1 MKPSK
6 FRSREIKLVDR
17 IISVITAL
25 IIRKNRPTKYK
36 DRKNPLT
43 LPKSIYLLFKTDN
56 S

>member
-36 DRKNPLT
+36 DRKNPLIVT
-43 LPKSIYLLFKTDN
+43 LFFYL
-56 S
+56 